1 VTTACLSAL
10 LALVGSPLAAGG
22 APASATLPNGAV
34 VAFSVL
40 RTGPGV
46 ETASALGESVL
57 ESRGENALTRVLQ
70 DPASGAYFGYRVG
83 IERKGDSAYV
93 VTFGAL
99 DPRRVERSL
108 RRGRGAQ
115 GPEPHLVAG
124 ASPRFPA
131 PQQIAM
137 GEALTLELLANPNTG
152 ERIYDVI
159 KVSDAPIS
167 SAALQAAVA
176 RAREGQTAGRRAAA
190 HVARG
195 RYFEAAAEYRRA
207 LEIQPR
213 DAVLHNRLG
222 ICYQHLGNDAMARH
236 EYRAA
241 LDLNPSY
248 AEVWNNLGTLEQQ
261 QKRLPE
267 AVKAYRRSIRLK
279 RELATPWKNLG
290 NAYLALERPE
300 EAFEAYQEAFR
311 LDPTIVES
319 EGAGIPA
326 GVDAATQGFYL
337 AKLLAQHGLI
347 DASLDLLRRARD
359 AGFDDFERVK
369 SDPDFAAVVADPRF
383 ADLLGE

>member
-1 VTTACLSAL
+1 
-10 LALVGSPLAAGG
+10 
-22 APASATLPNGAV
+22 V
-34 VAFSVL
+34 VAFSIL
-40 RTGPGV
+40 RTGPGA
-46 ETASALGESVL
+46 EQAAALGESVL
-57 ESRGENALTRVLQ
+57 ESRGQNALTRVLQ

-83 IERKGDSAYV
+83 IERASGASYV

-99 DPRRVERSL
+99 DPRNVERSL
-108 RRGRGAQ
+108 RRARGAQ

-131 PQQIAM
+131 PQSIAK
-137 GEALTLELLANPNTG
+137 GEALTLELLANPTTG

-159 KVSDAPIS
+159 KVSDEPIPA
-167 SAALQAAVA
+167 AALEAAVA
-176 RAREGQTAGRRAAA
+176 RAREGQVAGRRAAA

-195 RYFEAAAEYRRA
+195 RYFEAAEEYRKA

-213 DAVLHNRLG
+213 DAILHNKLG
-222 ICYQHLGNDAMARH
+222 ICYQHLGNDAMARR
-236 EYRAA
+236 EYRQA

-248 AEVWNNLGTLEQQ
+248 AEAWNNLGTLEQQ
-261 QKRLPE
+261 QEHLPE
-267 AVKAYRRSIRLK
+267 AVKAYRRAIRLK

-290 NAYLALERPE
+290 NAYLALEQPE

-311 LDPTIVES
+311 LDPTIVDES
-319 EGAGIPA
+319 QGGGIPA

-359 AGFDDFERVK
+359 AGFTDFDRVK
-369 SDPDFAAVVADPRF
+369 SDPDFTAVVADPRF
-383 ADLLGE
+383 AALLGE